1 MSKKDK
7 PNTNSSNVFPPI
19 VSVLGH
25 VDHGKTSLLD
35 TIRKTD
41 IAGREHGGI
50 TQRIGASRVETL
62 YEGQKRA
69 ITFIDTPGHEAF
81 TKMRSR
87 GAQVADIGLLIISA
101 SDGIM
106 PQTKESIHLLKEAKI
121 PFIVVLTKVDLQ
133 EANPQKIKQQLVK
146 EDIMVEGL
154 GGDVPVIEVSA
165 KTGKNIKELLDL
177 IFLVSELHG
186 GLISSSSNPF
196 KAIVIESKLDQ
207 KAGPRATLVIKSGT
221 LNVRDVLSYDGIAVK
236 VRTIINDK
244 GGQVQSATVGD
255 AVEVLGFEKVPPVG
269 SIVGENSEFSPST
282 QLRVKIQNSELT
294 GKSVQSEEISLHAD
308 QAKLSIIL
316 CTDTQGSLEAIR
328 YSLPSGVN
336 VVMAKTGDIMST
348 DILMAK
354 SIGAIVIGFN
364 IKIRPD
370 IVQLARTEKILVK
383 NYTIIYQLLQE
394 LTDAAEGKM
403 LAQQEEILG
412 SAQILASFPFEKTK
426 VLGIKVLEGRIARG
440 DKVRLTRGEETIGE
454 GTVTSVRQGK
464 NAISKIEKDDEGG
477 IILTPFLDF
486 TIGDMVLSVH

>member
-1 MSKKDK
+1 M
-7 PNTNSSNVFPPI
+7 
-19 VSVLGH
+19 
-25 VDHGKTSLLD
+25 
-35 TIRKTD
+35 
-41 IAGREHGGI
+41 
-50 TQRIGASRVETL
+50 
-62 YEGQKRA
+62 
-69 ITFIDTPGHEAF
+69 
-81 TKMRSR
+81 
-87 GAQVADIGLLIISA
+87 
-101 SDGIM
+101 
-106 PQTKESIHLLKEAKI
+106 
-121 PFIVVLTKVDLQ
+121 
-133 EANPQKIKQQLVK
+133 
-146 EDIMVEGL
+146 
-154 GGDVPVIEVSA
+154 
-165 KTGKNIKELLDL
+165 
-177 IFLVSELHG
+177 
-186 GLISSSSNPF
+186 
-196 KAIVIESKLDQ
+196 
-207 KAGPRATLVIKSGT
+207 
-221 LNVRDVLSYDGIAVK
+221 
-236 VRTIINDK
+236 
-244 GGQVQSATVGD
+244 
-255 AVEVLGFEKVPPVG
+255 
-269 SIVGENSEFSPST
+269 
-282 QLRVKIQNSELT
+282 
-294 GKSVQSEEISLHAD
+294 
-308 QAKLSIIL
+308 
-316 CTDTQGSLEAIR
+316 
-328 YSLPSGVN
+328 PSGVN